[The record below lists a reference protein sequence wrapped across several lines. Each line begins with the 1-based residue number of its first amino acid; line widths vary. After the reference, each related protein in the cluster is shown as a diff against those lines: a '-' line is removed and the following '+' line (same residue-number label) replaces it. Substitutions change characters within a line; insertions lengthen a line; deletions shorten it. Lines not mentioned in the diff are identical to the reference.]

1 MAYFVKLTKT
11 GNKINPTIPNNKIAN
26 TVIKYPNKEGLYSTI
41 ELLTASQKGH
51 LTFVDL
57 KFRLINLLFFIY
69 TNFVSLT
76 FSKLKNISDR

>member
-26 TVIKYPNKEGLYSTI
+26 IVIKYPSKDGRYSTI

-51 LTFVDL
+51 LTFADL
-57 KFRLINLLFFIY
+57 KI
-69 TNFVSLT
+69 
-76 FSKLKNISDR
+76 K